1 MGFWIAIAIIVFLC
15 TGGAGLVVR
24 LIEGR
29 RQHRLDLKRE
39 EARIAEAH
47 TRERELQQR
56 RDELAYREA
65 LLELERFD
73 RRATGPG
80 PPAPPADP
88 LADPRTGPGAHH
100 PPADP
105 EEPPNPA

>member
-1 MGFWIAIAIIVFLC
+1 MGFWIAIAIIIFLC

-24 LIEGR
+24 LVEGR
-29 RQHRLDLKRE
+29 RKHQLDLKRE
-39 EARIAEAH
+39 EARIAEAQ
-47 TRERELQQR
+47 TREREFQQR

-73 RRATGPG
+73 RRTTGPG
-80 PPAPPADP
+80 RPAPPGSATP
-88 LADPRTGPGAHH
+88 PAGPRAA

-105 EEPPNPA
+105 EEPPRPV